1 MNGRLRIGKGLIGV
15 DGIEE
20 RDGGKAL
27 LGWLG
32 LAWLGPRDQNC
43 ALGFLALLET

>member
-1 MNGRLRIGKGLIGV
+1 MPRDPKPTMNGRLRIDKGLIGV

-20 RDGGKAL
+20 RDGGKVL

-32 LAWLGPRDQNC
+32 V
-43 ALGFLALLET
+43 ALVIKIAH